1 MIAVVT
7 GGTGFIGRPL
17 VRRLL
22 ADGWE
27 VRVLTRDPGRAALWL
42 PVRAETHPWNGK
54 QPPNSTALR
63 GAHVVFHLAGEG
75 IADGRWTAA
84 RKRAIQ
90 DSRVLS
96 TRALVQGLRTL
107 VASERPKVFVGAS
120 AIGFYGERG
129 NEELDEESAGGKGYL
144 ADTCQAWEAEARD
157 LERMQVRSVLVR
169 IGVVLGRDG
178 GALSRMVPPFRL
190 GLGGRLGSGRQWMSW
205 IHLADVIDLFVAS
218 ARQEG
223 FRGVVNGV
231 APSPLRNSDF
241 TRELGRALRR
251 PAVLPAPEFA
261 LRLALGEMATLLLG
275 SQRVAS
281 TARAK
286 LGLDYRFPELRFALD
301 DLLSD
306 FAHEVECEQWL
317 PRSPEEVFPFF
328 SEPFNLERITPDF
341 LGFQVV
347 GISTDKLQEGTRIEY
362 KLRIRGIPV
371 RWQSAIERWSP
382 NRCFVDRQIKGP
394 YKSWHHTHEFEAHA
408 GGTVVRDR
416 IRYEVPLGAVG
427 ALMGDRWVARDVA
440 RIFEYRRERLRA
452 IFG

>member
-1 MIAVVT
+1 
-7 GGTGFIGRPL
+7 
-17 VRRLL
+17 
-22 ADGWE
+22 
-27 VRVLTRDPGRAALWL
+27 
-42 PVRAETHPWNGK
+42 
-54 QPPNSTALR
+54 
-63 GAHVVFHLAGEG
+63 
-75 IADGRWTAA
+75 
-84 RKRAIQ
+84 
-90 DSRVLS
+90 
-96 TRALVQGLRTL
+96 
-107 VASERPKVFVGAS
+107 
-120 AIGFYGERG
+120 
-129 NEELDEESAGGKGYL
+129 
-144 ADTCQAWEAEARD
+144 
-157 LERMQVRSVLVR
+157 
-169 IGVVLGRDG
+169 
-178 GALSRMVPPFRL
+178 
-190 GLGGRLGSGRQWMSW
+190 MSW